1 MLQLCGIPLSNYY
14 NKVKFVLL
22 EHDIPFEESVC
33 GLPVSDPAQLADS
46 PLGKIPFLKTEEGAL
61 FESQVIIEYWRRAI
75 PKRHFPGES
84 VRGREG
90 ARTHRDART
99 LSRMDGAR
107 GLHRSVFGGKVSDG
121 MKAHVERLP
130 RAIDGFKQMTQ
141 FSPYVLGESFG
152 LADIAAWVH
161 LPVIGMAT
169 KAVFGRDFLLDAG
182 IDWKAMRRWASALP
196 RSAWRPS
203 ARRMS
208 TRRASRARKRG
219 SRRAVCDRPCRPY
232 RRASRSSADAS
243 VLSCFAKQNRTT
255 PDSCGS

>member
-61 FESQVIIEYWRRAI
+61 FESQVIIEYLAARYPEKGI
-75 PKRHFPGES
+75 FPAS
-84 VRGREG
+84 PFAAAKVRELIETLELYLEWMAREVYTE
-90 ARTHRDART
+90 AF
-99 LSRMDGAR
+99 
-107 GLHRSVFGGKVSDG
+107 FGGKVSDG
-121 MKAHVERLP
+121 MKAHVEKRLP
-130 RAIDGFKQMTQ
+130 RAIDAFKQMTR

-182 IDWKAMRRWASALP
+182 IDWKAHAKKVGERPAAQRVAAERKAYIDATSAA
-196 RSAWRPS
+196 RS
-203 ARRMS
+203 
-208 TRRASRARKRG
+208 
-219 SRRAVCDRPCRPY
+219 
-232 RRASRSSADAS
+232 
-243 VLSCFAKQNRTT
+243 
-255 PDSCGS
+255 